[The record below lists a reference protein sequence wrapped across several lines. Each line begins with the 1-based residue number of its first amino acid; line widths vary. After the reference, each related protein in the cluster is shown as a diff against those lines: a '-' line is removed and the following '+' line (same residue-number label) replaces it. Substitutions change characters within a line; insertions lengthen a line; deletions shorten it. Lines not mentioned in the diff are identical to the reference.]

1 MIVAG
6 LGAMG
11 SAAVWRL
18 AKRGRRVLG
27 LDRLHPPHVQGSSH
41 GRSRIIREAYFEH
54 PLYVPLVRRAYDLWA
69 ELESESGR
77 RLLRPTGGLMIG
89 PPEGELVSG
98 ARRSA
103 VTHGLPFEELSAAE
117 MRSTFPALA
126 PEDPVVG
133 ILEPRA
139 GILLPERC
147 VEAALD
153 CARRRGAELHF
164 DEAVVGWSPEEGGV
178 VVRSDKG
185 TYSANRCILATGAW
199 LAAMARTTLPLTV
212 ERQTAFWFRPLAHPE
227 RFSPDALPVYL
238 WEWEPDR
245 FFYGFPDLGDGL
257 KIARHHEGESVQP
270 ESAHREVSPEEV
282 EGIRAIMHQYLPDG
296 NGPLLDASVCLY
308 TNTPDRHFLVDRH
321 PETSSVLLASPC
333 SGHGFKFAPAI
344 GEVLAR
350 LACDEDPE
358 FDLGPF
364 AAGRLM

>member
-1 MIVAG
+1 
-6 LGAMG
+6 MG

-27 LDRLHPPHVQGSSH
+27 LDRLHPPHTQGSSH
-41 GRSRIIREAYFEH
+41 GRSRIIREAYYEH

-69 ELESESGR
+69 DLESESGR

-89 PPEGELVSG
+89 PPEGVLVSG

-103 VTHGLPFEELSAAE
+103 VTHGLPFDELSASE
-117 MRSTFPALA
+117 MRSTFPAIA

-139 GILLPERC
+139 GVLLPERC

-153 CARRRGAELHF
+153 SARRRGAELHF

-178 VVRSDKG
+178 VVRSENG
-185 TYSANRCILATGAW
+185 TYSASRCILATGAW
-199 LAAMARTTLPLTV
+199 LAPMARATLPLTV

-227 RFSPDALPVYL
+227 RFSPESLPVYI

-245 FFYGFPDLGDGL
+245 FFYGFPDLGDGI

-270 ESAHREVSPEEV
+270 DSVRREVGSEEE
-282 EGIRAIMHQYLPDG
+282 EGIRGLMRRFLPDG
-296 NGPLLDASVCLY
+296 NGRLLDASVCLY

-321 PETSSVLLASPC
+321 PESSSVLLASPC

-358 FDLGPF
+358 FDLSPF
-364 AAGRLM
+364 RAGRLM